1 VVGSERF
8 TNLLHNSHQDV
19 AKGLQ
24 AVGMNIDASKQTTST
39 AMTPTSPAREPRRFT
54 APPLARNEISLGDW
68 RPGVQTQKNG
78 RQRRLDAFAQA
89 QREKLLE
96 LRSRLSDSMSEI
108 ARETRVE
115 FCDSSVF
122 ATHNGDA
129 GSDACDRDLALCLL
143 SQETN
148 VLTEIDEALER
159 IESGSY
165 GICEMSGQPIP
176 ASRLKAI
183 PFARFTVEWQA
194 EIEKRR
200 KVTPSQRCTS
210 PAFSEDD
217 EEEIEEPE
225 KLPR

>member
-1 VVGSERF
+1 
-8 TNLLHNSHQDV
+8 
-19 AKGLQ
+19 
-24 AVGMNIDASKQTTST
+24 M
-39 AMTPTSPAREPRRFT
+39 
-54 APPLARNEISLGDW
+54 SLGDW
-68 RPGVQTQKNG
+68 RPGVRTPKSGQ
-78 RQRRLDAFAQA
+78 QRHLGAFAQA

-96 LRSRLSDSMSEI
+96 LRGRLSDSMSGI

-143 SQETN
+143 SQETSA
-148 VLTEIDEALER
+148 LAEIDEALER

-165 GICEMSGQPIP
+165 GICEISGQPIP

-183 PFARFTVEWQA
+183 PFARFTVECQA

-200 KVTPSQRCTS
+200 RAGPGQRS
-210 PAFSEDD
+210 VSLALFDDD
-217 EEEIEEPE
+217 EKKLEEPDE
-225 KLPR
+225 LSCQAS